1 MGNYQQTGEITEEHK
16 DSLIEYLSEISF
28 VDDPEH
34 AADVIF
40 EILGIE
46 EQ

>member
-1 MGNYQQTGEITEEHK
+1 MANYQQSGEITEEHK
-16 DSLIEYLSEISF
+16 DSLIEYLSEF
-28 VDDPEH
+28 TDDPEH
-34 AADVIF
+34 VANVIF